1 MLRIGNLP
9 LPIGG
14 GMDQLRRRAARELG
28 VRPGALGKL
37 EIVRQSI
44 DARNKGEVHYVYTV
58 EVSMPDE
65 AAL

>member
-37 EIVRQSI
+37 EIVRQSTFT
-44 DARNKGEVHYVYTV
+44 TV
-58 EVSMPDE
+58 LNSPIAVE
-65 AAL
+65 

>member
-14 GMDQLRRRAARELG
+14 DLEQLRRQAARALG
-28 VRPGALGKL
+28 VRPGALGEM

-44 DARNKGEVHYVYTV
+44 DARKRSNVHYV
-58 EVSMPDE
+58 
-65 AAL
+65 